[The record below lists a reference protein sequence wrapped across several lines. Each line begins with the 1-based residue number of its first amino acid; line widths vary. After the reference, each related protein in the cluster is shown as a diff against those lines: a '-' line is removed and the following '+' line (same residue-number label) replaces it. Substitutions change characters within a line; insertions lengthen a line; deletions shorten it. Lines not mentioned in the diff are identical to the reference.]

1 MKRYFFLLVLL
12 LKMGFMSC
20 HLTKK
25 VPKEKYL
32 LTKNVFI
39 INGKKVHFSNLENYV
54 KQKPNKK
61 ILNFFPV
68 KLIMYNFSHPD
79 LEEIFS
85 SFFSI
90 PKEHR
95 NKKVLNHLLKRIP
108 RNKYSTKRI
117 YWNFFLFKNGEKPI
131 IIDNNLTKDSIQNL
145 NSHFYSKGYLDVH
158 TDFSLL
164 RENEK
169 KGKIIYNI
177 YTGNP
182 YFINSI
188 IYNFPE
194 KELKDI
200 YLNNLNSSLIK
211 EGKQYDETHLIL
223 EIERMKNMYEDHGY
237 YNFDISDVKFRIDP
251 SIGNQKINLYM
262 EVNKVH
268 PSTNKHRKHFFNE
281 IVIKINQ
288 EENHSI
294 FYNGYKFFIPKNK
307 KFNPKMIT
315 DILTITPGSLYKKK
329 DILSTQQNIY
339 SLHNFNIDQFKIEE
353 KKDHKKNSFLN
364 VEIFLSTLKD
374 HELKFHIENSIS
386 KKMDIGIHPGVTF
399 LRRNLLKSGANLM
412 LSIKG
417 NFISSK
423 KEFLNMS
430 KFSLQGKLIF
440 PSSFID
446 IEKKNT
452 LYKLPNSIIFQINSQ
467 KNMGVRR
474 MLFSNLLNYEWK
486 DNSYRK
492 HKIKIV
498 NLQLVKNL
506 EQEKNS
512 HKEDI
517 IYGKNFFCRKKNKI
531 FPEKEIIHC
540 KNDKED
546 KNQNFFFDQRNPI
559 RTKKMKKTFEEY
571 MKMKRENILKED
583 YFINSIIY
591 NYEMNQTLDKR
602 KRNPFVLR
610 ENIEISG
617 NLLSPLFRKTS
628 FIKKKWNNIPSYSFF
643 KYDLSFKRFCFLEK
657 YHTLVSKLFF
667 GIIFTHEKLPKSY
680 FLRKS
685 EEFSTWDSF
694 YTKIIQPEKK
704 KSFFENTFLSQN
716 KILLVH
722 EYRYEILSKLISVI
736 FLDLGN
742 VWFLDKKKNSKE
754 IRNLKWNSFYKELT
768 LGGGIGFRYDLKFF
782 IFRIDFAYKFYD
794 PYQKEGKKWIIS
806 HLKIQEPLMNFG
818 IHSPLPF

>member
-1 MKRYFFLLVLL
+1 
-12 LKMGFMSC
+12 MSC

-39 INGKKVHFSNLENYV
+39 INGKKVHFSSLENYV

-61 ILNFFPV
+61 ILNFFPI
-68 KLIMYNFSHPD
+68 KLMMYNSSNPD
-79 LEEIFS
+79 LEEVFS

-95 NKKVLNHLLKRIP
+95 NKKVLNHLLKRISK
-108 RNKYSTKRI
+108 NNYSTKRI
-117 YWNFFLFKNGEKPI
+117 YWNWFLLKNGEKPI

-145 NSHFYSKGYLDVH
+145 NSHFYSKGYLDAH

-164 RENEK
+164 KENEK

-211 EGKQYDETHLIL
+211 EGGQYNETNLIL

-237 YNFDISDVKFRIDP
+237 YNFDISNVKFRIDP

-262 EVNKVH
+262 EVDKGA
-268 PSTNKHRKHFFNE
+268 PSPNKHRKYFFNE
-281 IVIKINQ
+281 IVIRINQ

-294 FYNGYKFFIPKNK
+294 FYNGYKFFIPNNK
-307 KFNPKMIT
+307 KFNPKIIT

-329 DILSTQQNIY
+329 DILSTQQNIS

-353 KKDHKKNSFLN
+353 KRDHNKNSLLN

-386 KKMDIGIHPGVTF
+386 KRMDIGIHPGVTLLSRNF
-399 LRRNLLKSGANLM
+399 LKNGANLM

-430 KFSLQGKLIF
+430 KFSLQGKLIY
-440 PSSFID
+440 PSYIYSFI
-446 IEKKNT
+446 EQKKT
-452 LYKLPNSIIFQINSQ
+452 LYRLPTSIIFQINSQ

-474 MLFSNLLNYEWK
+474 ILFSSLLNYEWK
-486 DNSYRK
+486 ENPYRK
-492 HKIKIV
+492 HKIKIT
-498 NLQLVKNL
+498 NFKLVKNL
-506 EQEKNS
+506 EQEENS

-517 IYGKNFFCRKKNKI
+517 IYGENFFCKKKNKI
-531 FPEKEIIHC
+531 YPEKEILHC
-540 KNDKED
+540 KND

-559 RTKKMKKTFEEY
+559 RTKKIKKTFEEY
-571 MKMKRENILKED
+571 IKMKRENVLFMED
-583 YFINSIIY
+583 YLISSIIY

-617 NLLSPLFRKTS
+617 NILSPLFRKTS

-643 KYDLSFKRFCFLEK
+643 KYDLSFKRFCFLKK

-667 GIIFTHEKLPKSY
+667 GVIFTYKKLPFEKSY
-680 FLRKS
+680 LLRESK
-685 EEFSTWDSF
+685 EFQTWDSF

-704 KSFFENTFLSQN
+704 KTFFENFPQTKF
-716 KILLVH
+716 LLVH

-742 VWFLDKKKNSKE
+742 IWFLNNKKKNSKE
-754 IRNLKWNSFYKELT
+754 IGNFKWNSFYKELT

-794 PYQKEGKKWIIS
+794 PYQKEGKKWVIS
-806 HLKIQEPLMNFG
+806 HLKIQDPLMNFG

>member
-1 MKRYFFLLVLL
+1 
-12 LKMGFMSC
+12 MSC

-32 LTKNVFI
+32 LTKNIFI
-39 INGKKVHFSNLENYV
+39 INEKKVHFSNLENYV

-61 ILNFFPV
+61 ILNIFPV
-68 KLIMYNFSHPD
+68 RLMMYNFSHPD
-79 LEEIFS
+79 LEEVFS
-85 SFFSI
+85 SFFSL

-117 YWNFFLFKNGEKPI
+117 YWNWFLFKNGEKPI
-131 IIDNNLTKDSIQNL
+131 IIDYNLTKDSIQNL
-145 NSHFYSKGYLDVH
+145 NSYFYSKGFLDVH

-164 RENEK
+164 IENEK

-188 IYNFPE
+188 IYKFPE

-200 YLNNLNSSLIK
+200 YLNELNSSLIK
-211 EGKQYDETHLIL
+211 EGKQYNETHLIL
-223 EIERMKNMYEDHGY
+223 EIERMKKMYEDHGY

-262 EVNKVH
+262 EINKVNT
-268 PSTNKHRKHFFNE
+268 STNKHPPNKHRKYFFNE
-281 IVIKINQ
+281 IVIRINQ

-307 KFNPKMIT
+307 NFNPKMIT
-315 DILTITPGSLYKKK
+315 DILTISPGSLYKRK

-353 KKDHKKNSFLN
+353 QIDNKKNLN

-386 KKMDIGIHPGVTF
+386 NKMDIGIHPGVT
-399 LRRNLLKSGANLM
+399 LLSRNILKNGANLM

-417 NFISSK
+417 NFTFSR

-430 KFSLQGKLIF
+430 QFSLQGKLIY
-440 PSSFID
+440 PSSISSFR
-446 IEKKNT
+446 EQKKT
-452 LYKLPNSIIFQINSQ
+452 LYRLPTSIIFQIDSQ
-467 KNMGVRR
+467 KNMGIRR
-474 MLFSNLLNYEWK
+474 IHFSNVLNYEWK
-486 DNSYRK
+486 DNYYKK
-492 HKIKIV
+492 HKIRIT
-498 NLQLVKNL
+498 NFQLVKNIK
-506 EQEKNS
+506 QEENY
-512 HKEDI
+512 HNEDI
-517 IYGKNFFCRKKNKI
+517 I
-531 FPEKEIIHC
+531 FPEKETIH
-540 KNDKED
+540 
-546 KNQNFFFDQRNPI
+546 FNPI
-559 RTKKMKKTFEEY
+559 NPINPTKKIKKTFEEY
-571 MKMKRENILKED
+571 VKMKRENLLFMED

-602 KRNPFVLR
+602 KKNPFVLR

-617 NLLSPLFRKTS
+617 NILSPLFR
-628 FIKKKWNNIPSYSFF
+628 KWNNIPSYSFF
-643 KYDLSFKRFCFLEK
+643 KYDLSFKRFCYLAK

-667 GIIFTHEKLPKSY
+667 GIIFTYDKLPFEKSY
-680 FLRKS
+680 FLGES
-685 EEFSTWDSF
+685 EEFRTWDSF

-704 KSFFENTFLSQN
+704 KIFFENTSFSQN

-722 EYRYEILSKLISVI
+722 EYRYEILSKLIGVI

-742 VWFLDKKKNSKE
+742 IWFLDKKNSKE
-754 IRNLKWNSFYKELT
+754 IGNFKWNSFYKELT
-768 LGGGIGFRYDLKFF
+768 LGGGTGFRYDFKFF
-782 IFRIDFAYKFYD
+782 IFRIDLAYKFYD
-794 PYQKEGKKWIIS
+794 PYQKEGKKWIIH

-818 IHSPLPF
+818 IHRPLPF

>member
-1 MKRYFFLLVLL
+1 
-12 LKMGFMSC
+12 MSC

-32 LTKNVFI
+32 LTKNIFI
-39 INGKKVHFSNLENYV
+39 INEKKVHFSNLENYV

-61 ILNFFPV
+61 ILNLFPV
-68 KLIMYNFSHPD
+68 RLMMYNFSHPD
-79 LEEIFS
+79 LEEVFS

-108 RNKYSTKRI
+108 INKYSTKRI
-117 YWNFFLFKNGEKPI
+117 YWNWFLFKNGEKPI
-131 IIDNNLTKDSIQNL
+131 IIDYNLIKDSIQNL
-145 NSHFYSKGYLDVH
+145 NSYFYSKGFLDVH

-164 RENEK
+164 IEKENEK

-188 IYNFPE
+188 IYKFPE

-200 YLNNLNSSLIK
+200 YLNELNSSLIK
-211 EGKQYDETHLIL
+211 EGKQYNETHLIL
-223 EIERMKNMYEDHGY
+223 EIERMKKMYEDHGY

-251 SIGNQKINLYM
+251 SIENQKINLYM
-262 EVNKVH
+262 EINKVNT
-268 PSTNKHRKHFFNE
+268 STNKHPPNNKHRKYFFNE
-281 IVIKINQ
+281 IVIRINQ

-315 DILTITPGSLYKKK
+315 DILTIIPGSLYKKK

-353 KKDHKKNSFLN
+353 KIDNKKNSLLN

-386 KKMDIGIHPGVTF
+386 NKMDIGIHPGVT
-399 LRRNLLKSGANLM
+399 LLSRNILKKNGANLM

-417 NFISSK
+417 NFTFSK

-430 KFSLQGKLIF
+430 QFSLQGKLIY
-440 PSSFID
+440 PSYISSFI
-446 IEKKNT
+446 EKKKT
-452 LYKLPNSIIFQINSQ
+452 LYRLPNSIIFQIDIQ
-467 KNMGVRR
+467 KNMGIRR
-474 MLFSNLLNYEWK
+474 IHLSNVLNYEWK

-492 HKIKIV
+492 HKIRIT
-498 NLQLVKNL
+498 NFQLVKNIK
-506 EQEKNS
+506 QEENY
-512 HKEDI
+512 HNEDI
-517 IYGKNFFCRKKNKI
+517 I
-531 FPEKEIIHC
+531 FPEKEILYC
-540 KNDKED
+540 KKED
-546 KNQNFFFDQRNPI
+546 KNPSIFFDQRNPI
-559 RTKKMKKTFEEY
+559 NPIQTKKIKKTFEEY
-571 MKMKRENILKED
+571 VKMKRENLLFMED

-591 NYEMNQTLDKR
+591 NYEMNQTLDNR

-617 NLLSPLFRKTS
+617 NILSPLFRKTS
-628 FIKKKWNNIPSYSFF
+628 FIKKKWKWNNIPSYSFF
-643 KYDLSFKRFCFLEK
+643 KYDLSFKRFCYLAK

-667 GIIFTHEKLPKSY
+667 GIIFTYEKLPFEKSY
-680 FLRKS
+680 FLGES
-685 EEFSTWDSF
+685 EEFRTWDSF

-704 KSFFENTFLSQN
+704 KIFFDNTSFSQN

-722 EYRYEILSKLISVI
+722 EYRYEILSNLIAVI
-736 FLDLGN
+736 FLDIGN
-742 VWFLDKKKNSKE
+742 IWFLDKKNSKE
-754 IRNLKWNSFYKELT
+754 IGNFKWNSFYKELT
-768 LGGGIGFRYDLKFF
+768 LGGGTGFRYDLKFF
-782 IFRIDFAYKFYD
+782 IFRIDLAYKFYD
-794 PYQKEGKKWIIS
+794 PYQKEGKKWIIH

>member
-1 MKRYFFLLVLL
+1 
-12 LKMGFMSC
+12 MSC

-32 LTKNVFI
+32 LTKNIFI
-39 INGKKVHFSNLENYV
+39 INEKKVHFSNLENYV

-61 ILNFFPV
+61 ILNLFPV
-68 KLIMYNFSHPD
+68 RLMMYNFSHPD
-79 LEEIFS
+79 LEEVFS

-117 YWNFFLFKNGEKPI
+117 YWNWFLFKNGEKPI
-131 IIDNNLTKDSIQNL
+131 IIDYNLIKDSIQNL
-145 NSHFYSKGYLDVH
+145 NSYFYSKGFLDVH

-164 RENEK
+164 IENEK

-188 IYNFPE
+188 IYKFPE

-200 YLNNLNSSLIK
+200 YLNELNSSLIQ
-211 EGKQYDETHLIL
+211 EGKQYNETHLIL
-223 EIERMKNMYEDHGY
+223 EIERMKKMYEDHGY

-251 SIGNQKINLYM
+251 SIGNKKINLYM
-262 EVNKVH
+262 EINKVNS
-268 PSTNKHRKHFFNE
+268 STNKHPPNPNKHRKYFFNE
-281 IVIKINQ
+281 IVIRINQ

-353 KKDHKKNSFLN
+353 KIDNKKNDLLN

-386 KKMDIGIHPGVTF
+386 NKMDIGIHPGVT
-399 LRRNLLKSGANLM
+399 LLSRNILKKHGANLM

-417 NFISSK
+417 NFTFSK

-430 KFSLQGKLIF
+430 QFSLQGKLIYPF
-440 PSSFID
+440 YISSFI
-446 IEKKNT
+446 EQKKT
-452 LYKLPNSIIFQINSQ
+452 LYRLPTSIIFQINSQ
-467 KNMGVRR
+467 KNMGIRR
-474 MLFSNLLNYEWK
+474 IHFSNVLNYEWK
-486 DNSYRK
+486 DHSYSK
-492 HKIKIV
+492 HKIRIT
-498 NLQLVKNL
+498 NFQLVKNIK
-506 EQEKNS
+506 QETNN
-512 HKEDI
+512 HNEDI
-517 IYGKNFFCRKKNKI
+517 FF
-531 FPEKEIIHC
+531 PDKEIIHC
-540 KNDKED
+540 KKED
-546 KNQNFFFDQRNPI
+546 KNPI
-559 RTKKMKKTFEEY
+559 RTKKIKKTFE
-571 MKMKRENILKED
+571 KMED

-610 ENIEISG
+610 EDIEISG
-617 NLLSPLFRKTS
+617 NILSPLFRKTS
-628 FIKKKWNNIPSYSFF
+628 FINIPSYSFF
-643 KYDLSFKRFCFLEK
+643 KYDLSFKRFYYLAK

-667 GIIFTHEKLPKSY
+667 GIIFTYEKLPFEKSY
-680 FLRKS
+680 FLGES
-685 EEFSTWDSF
+685 EEFRTWDSF
-694 YTKIIQPEKK
+694 YTKIIQPEKI
-704 KSFFENTFLSQN
+704 FENTSFSQN

-722 EYRYEILSKLISVI
+722 EYRYEILSKLIAVI

-742 VWFLDKKKNSKE
+742 IWFLDKKNSKE
-754 IRNLKWNSFYKELT
+754 IGNFKWNSFYKELT
-768 LGGGIGFRYDLKFF
+768 LGGGTGFRYDLKFF

-794 PYQKEGKKWIIS
+794 PYQKNGKKWIIH